1 MVVFPNSKINI
12 GLRIVEKRSDGFHNI
27 ETVFYPVDL
36 KDAIEFIVPAVQPD
50 FDKLT
55 FSGISTGGSADDNL
69 ILKAVARFRREFPIP
84 YLKIHLHKVIPV
96 GSGLGGGS
104 SDATKIIKS
113 LNSHFMA
120 NLSSE
125 KIKEIAS
132 ELGSDCSFFLENK
145 PAFAEGRGEF
155 LRPVQVDLRG
165 YWLVLLNPGIHVNT
179 REAFGNCIPQR
190 PATSLEQM
198 IGRPVDE
205 WRDLIFN
212 DFEDSVFR
220 EHPLIGHCKEALYNQ
235 GAVYSSMSGSGSSV
249 YGLFY
254 RQTVLPSVLKQ
265 YLIFSTL
272 L

>member
-1 MVVFPNSKINI
+1 MVVFPNAKINI

-36 KDAIEFIVPAVQPD
+36 KDAVEFILSADQTGSD
-50 FDKLT
+50 QLT
-55 FSGISTGGSADDNL
+55 LSGISTGGSACDNL

-96 GSGLGGGS
+96 GAGLGGGS
-104 SDATKIIKS
+104 SDATRIIKS
-113 LNSHFMA
+113 LNCYFMA
-120 NLSSE
+120 DLSSE
-125 KIKEIAS
+125 KIKEIVS

-145 PAFAEGRGEF
+145 PVFAEGRGEI
-155 LRPVQVDLRG
+155 LKPVHVDLGG
-165 YWLVLLNPGIHVNT
+165 YWLVLLNPGIHVGT
-179 REAFGNCIPQR
+179 REAFENCIPQR
-190 PATSLEQM
+190 PDASLEQL
-198 IGRPVDE
+198 IYRPVDE

-212 DFEDSVFR
+212 DFEDLVFR
-220 EHPLIGHCKEALYNQ
+220 EHPIIGHCKEALYNQ

-249 YGLFY
+249 YGLFDK
-254 RQTVLPSVLKQ
+254 QPVLPQALKQ